1 MTTAATTATATVTMA
16 NGTMPD
22 GDAAMAANGAIS
34 KICSVCG
41 DKALGYNFNAVTCES
56 CKAFFRRNALSTK
69 GFTCPFNENCDI
81 TIVTRRFC
89 QKCRL
94 EKCFRIGMKKEYIM
108 SEEDKV
114 LKRKKIEQNRAKK
127 RQSNGSASEGSASVG
142 DRESTPARTSVPTK
156 IKREKSL
163 ETFDGG
169 DCWNNSCSSEYTPA
183 DGHQTNGP
191 GSSSTM
197 LTSSTILEAPS
208 NSSNQSMLSTG
219 TSNDYSRIASPSELS
234 STPSSSA
241 YNPHGSLSSEAELL
255 SSAVA
260 CLQSS
265 AGASKPN
272 EMQPSQ
278 SNSQTAGGEER
289 LPLVTINSSA
299 EDIVNRI
306 VNYPTR
312 ASQTIA
318 SLMKTPKDAVFI
330 MSKIINS
337 QCDALKL
344 ISHFITAPG
353 DALQIISKIM
363 NSPLDALTVFAQFM
377 SSPTDALQ
385 LIGKIVSSPADV
397 LQFMQQ
403 LMNQPEDALQVMNKF
418 MSSPAE
424 ALQMINKMMNHSD
437 IVKTIKEAAD
447 TSQKDDDD
455 QQHQQQ
461 HQQQQQQPSPTQQ
474 QQLQQQQL
482 SALQPHQAT
491 QPQTSQQFHQTTTPI
506 ESPQVDSPAT
516 DQHQMIRSLM
526 QESTIGPE
534 PMGTISA
541 AGSPSSTSNYEPPY
555 TSMLDPLLSST
566 TTSLVH
572 SHTYHHN
579 HQLHQMSTAIQPA
592 SPSCSSDIADVVFA
606 ASSTFDHDP
615 PIIVPPTDD
624 LGIFQDIEAK
634 PIMPHTLE
642 SVLMQA
648 IKLEYEGYNS
658 SPIGSSSSQQSTVHH
673 PPVGSNSIELNDAE
687 RAKLNELIVANKA
700 LYAPVDDDLASLI
713 SDDCR
718 IKSNQTQQDP
728 QLLKVIN
735 LTAIAI
741 RRLIKMSKK
750 ISAFKNM
757 CQEDQLALLKGGCT
771 EMMILR
777 SAMQYDCD
785 RATWKIPHSQEEMSN
800 IRADVLKLAKGNV
813 YQEHERFIRTF
824 DKKWRSDENIILIM
838 CAITL
843 FSPDRP
849 KTIHSDVIKLEQN
862 SYYYLLRRY
871 LESIYPGCEARSVFL
886 KLMQKISE
894 LHFLNDE
901 IISVYLNV
909 NPSEVEP
916 LLREIF
922 DLKVH

>member
-1 MTTAATTATATVTMA
+1 MSGSTTTMENTTPTVS
-16 NGTMPD
+16 D
-22 GDAAMAANGAIS
+22 GEAMGSNGASS

-41 DKALGYNFNAVTCES
+41 DKALGCNFNAITCES
-56 CKAFFRRNALSTK
+56 CKAFFRRNALSK
-69 GFTCPFNENCDI
+69 KRFTCPFNEKCEI

-94 EKCFRIGMKKEYIM
+94 EKCFQIGMKKEYIM

-114 LKRKKIEQNRAKK
+114 MKRKKIEQNRAKK
-127 RQSNGSASEGSASVG
+127 RLSNGQSEEAIDGGGGG
-142 DRESTPARTSVPTK
+142 DIAGGGGQRSMGNSSTRNGVPIK
-156 IKREKSL
+156 IKREKSI
-163 ETFDGG
+163 EIFDASES
-169 DCWNNSCSSEYTPA
+169 WNNSSSSEYC
-183 DGHQTNGP
+183 
-191 GSSSTM
+191 STDVGQAIG
-197 LTSSTILEAPS
+197 LDPS
-208 NSSNQSMLSTG
+208 NSSNHSHA
-219 TSNDYSRIASPSELS
+219 SNDTMAVGLNHVASPSTEF
-234 STPSSSA
+234 SSSNA
-241 YNPHGSLSSEAELL
+241 DPSATLYNQTNSLSSEAELL
-255 SSAVA
+255 SAAVASLQQSGSSAV
-260 CLQSS
+260 
-265 AGASKPN
+265 GR
-272 EMQPSQ
+272 MPSISLATERAAQ
-278 SNSQTAGGEER
+278 AGGSASR
-289 LPLVTINSSA
+289 GSTGDDSQLLPPLTIDSSA

-318 SLMKTPKDAVFI
+318 SLMKTPRDAVFI
-330 MSKIINS
+330 MSKIIQS

-344 ISHFITAPG
+344 ISHFISAPG

-385 LIGKIVSSPADV
+385 LIGKIVSSPSDV

-403 LMNQPEDALQVMNKF
+403 LMNQPEDALQIMNKF

-447 TSQKDDDD
+447 TSQKDDDE
-455 QQHQQQ
+455 QQHRPPQ
-461 HQQQQQQPSPTQQ
+461 TQQ
-474 QQLQQQQL
+474 RPPETVPC
-482 SALQPHQAT
+482 AA
-491 QPQTSQQFHQTTTPI
+491 
-506 ESPQVDSPAT
+506 DPADT
-516 DQHQMIRSLM
+516 VSSEQHQMIRSLM
-526 QESTIGPE
+526 QDSVTFE
-534 PMGTISA
+534 PVTTPLSA
-541 AGSPSSTSNYEPPY
+541 SASPSSTSNYEPPY
-555 TSMLDPLLSST
+555 SSMLDPLLSST
-566 TTSLVH
+566 TVH
-572 SHTYHHN
+572 SG
-579 HQLHQMSTAIQPA
+579 STAAAAAAGAGGVYHSDHGALGPSH
-592 SPSCSSDIADVVFA
+592 SPHCSTDMADVMF
-606 ASSTFDHDP
+606 ASSTFGQ
-615 PIIVPPTDD
+615 D
-624 LGIFQDIEAK
+624 LSNPAAAIPMPASEDLDIFQDIETK
-634 PIMPHTLE
+634 PITPNSLE

-658 SPIGSSSSQQSTVHH
+658 APIGGGGVSGGSGGGGVGSGIGQQTSS
-673 PPVGSNSIELNDAE
+673 VGSNSIELNDAE

-718 IKSNQTQQDP
+718 IKTNQPQQDP

-843 FSPDRP
+843 FSPARP

-894 LHFLNDE
+894 LHRLNDE

>member
-1 MTTAATTATATVTMA
+1 MTTASTTTITMA
-16 NGTMPD
+16 NGGTVPD
-22 GDAAMAANGAIS
+22 GESLGANSAIS

-81 TIVTRRFC
+81 TVVTRRFC

-127 RQSNGSASEGSASVG
+127 RLSNGSGSEAGAATS
-142 DRESTPARTSVPTK
+142 DREATPGRTNVPTK

-169 DCWNNSCSSEYTPA
+169 DCWNNSSSSEYGTGEVLIQA
-183 DGHQTNGP
+183 NGT
-191 GSSSTM
+191 GSSTTT
-197 LTSSTILEAPS
+197 LTTAGTILEVPS
-208 NSSNQSMLSTG
+208 NSSNQSMLSNG
-219 TSNDYSRIASPSELS
+219 TSNDYSRITSPSELS

-241 YNPHGSLSSEAELL
+241 YNNPHSSLSSDAELL

-260 CLQSS
+260 SLQSS
-265 AGASKPN
+265 SNGTKPQD
-272 EMQPSQ
+272 M
-278 SNSQTAGGEER
+278 SQTQTNGRTGVGDDR
-289 LPLVTINSSA
+289 LPPVTIDSSA

-318 SLMKTPKDAVFI
+318 SLMKSPKDAVFI

-447 TSQKDDDD
+447 TSQKDEDE
-455 QQHQQQ
+455 
-461 HQQQQQQPSPTQQ
+461 QQQQQQHHHQQEQQPS
-474 QQLQQQQL
+474 LL
-482 SALQPHQAT
+482 SAMQQPIAEHQI
-491 QPQTSQQFHQTTTPI
+491 HQTDLPLASSCI
-506 ESPQVDSPAT
+506 DSVAS
-516 DQHQMIRSLM
+516 DQHQMIRSIM
-526 QESTIGPE
+526 QEATIVTDPV
-534 PMGTISA
+534 GTISA
-541 AGSPSSTSNYEPPY
+541 AASPSSTSNYETPY

-572 SHTYHHN
+572 SHNYSHSH
-579 HQLHQMSTAIQPA
+579 HQLQMSTGIQPA

-606 ASSTFDHDP
+606 ASSTFGHDP
-615 PIIVPPTDD
+615 PIIVPPSDD

-634 PIMPHTLE
+634 PVMPHTLE

-658 SPIGSSSSQQSTVHH
+658 SPIGTSSSQQSTTHH
-673 PPVGSNSIELNDAE
+673 STVGSNSIELNDAE

-824 DKKWRSDENIILIM
+824 EKKWRSDENIILIM

>member
-1 MTTAATTATATVTMA
+1 MTTTATITMA
-16 NGTMPD
+16 NGSVPD
-22 GDAAMAANGAIS
+22 GDAMAANGSIS

-81 TIVTRRFC
+81 TVVTRRFC

-127 RQSNGSASEGSASVG
+127 RLSNGSASETSNGTSE
-142 DRESTPARTSVPTK
+142 RETTPGRNSVPTK

-163 ETFDGG
+163 ESFDGG
-169 DCWNNSCSSEYTPA
+169 DCWNNSSSSEYGPSEVL
-183 DGHQTNGP
+183 QTSGP
-191 GSSSTM
+191 GSSTTM
-197 LTSSTILEAPS
+197 FPISTIHDVPS
-208 NSSNQSMLSTG
+208 NSSNQSILSNG

-234 STPSSSA
+234 NTPSSSA
-241 YNPHGSLSSEAELL
+241 YNPHSSLSSDAELL

-260 CLQSS
+260 SLQSS
-265 AGASKPN
+265 ASGGSK
-272 EMQPSQ
+272 QSDTAQLQ
-278 SNSQTAGGEER
+278 SNGRTGYNDEK
-289 LPLVTINSSA
+289 LPAVTIDSSA

-318 SLMKTPKDAVFI
+318 SLMKSPKDAVFI

-447 TSQKDDDD
+447 TSQKDEDE
-455 QQHQQQ
+455 QQHQRQEQQ
-461 HQQQQQQPSPTQQ
+461 ETLQTTQQPTQQ
-474 QQLQQQQL
+474 QM
-482 SALQPHQAT
+482 
-491 QPQTSQQFHQTTTPI
+491 HQTNVSLG
-506 ESPQVDSPAT
+506 SPHIDSAAN

-526 QESTIGPE
+526 QEPTIVTE
-534 PMGTISA
+534 PVGAISA
-541 AGSPSSTSNYEPPY
+541 AASPSSTSNYEPPY

-572 SHTYHHN
+572 SHNYHHN
-579 HQLHQMSTAIQPA
+579 HPLQMSAAIQPA
-592 SPSCSSDIADVVFA
+592 SPSCSSDIADVFA
-606 ASSTFDHDP
+606 ASSTFGHDP
-615 PIIVPPTDD
+615 PIIVPSTDD

-634 PIMPHTLE
+634 PVIPHTLE

-658 SPIGSSSSQQSTVHH
+658 SPIGTSTSQQSTVHH
-673 PPVGSNSIELNDAE
+673 TTVGSNSIELNDAE

-718 IKSNQTQQDP
+718 IKSNQTKQDP

>member
-1 MTTAATTATATVTMA
+1 MIPGGGPGAGTAA
-16 NGTMPD
+16 GS
-22 GDAAMAANGAIS
+22 AAV

-41 DKALGYNFNAVTCES
+41 DKALGYNFNAMTCES

-69 GFTCPFNENCDI
+69 GFTCPFSESCEI
-81 TIVTRRFC
+81 TVVTRRFC

-94 EKCFRIGMKKEYIM
+94 DKCFQIGMKKEYIM
-108 SEEDKV
+108 SEEDKA

-127 RQSNGSASEGSASVG
+127 QKFNGNVSGDGVNFAGSEMAGGMMDNDLSI
-142 DRESTPARTSVPTK
+142 K
-156 IKREKSL
+156 IKREGTES
-163 ETFDGG
+163 
-169 DCWNNSCSSEYTPA
+169 DCWSNSSDYIMSPEMMHQQNGSSMQSLPMSISNAFNRGVPSPNEVSNSSCSSHNNLTHPNSMAGEGGDLLSAAMSVLPPQSQL
-183 DGHQTNGP
+183 D
-191 GSSSTM
+191 SSVHST
-197 LTSSTILEAPS
+197 
-208 NSSNQSMLSTG
+208 
-219 TSNDYSRIASPSELS
+219 R
-234 STPSSSA
+234 
-241 YNPHGSLSSEAELL
+241 SSEPLL
-255 SSAVA
+255 PA
-260 CLQSS
+260 LTLD
-265 AGASKPN
+265 
-272 EMQPSQ
+272 
-278 SNSQTAGGEER
+278 SN
-289 LPLVTINSSA
+289 A

-306 VNYPTR
+306 VQYPTQ

-385 LIGKIVSSPADV
+385 IIGKIMSSPADV

-403 LMNQPEDALQVMNKF
+403 LMNQPEDAVQIMNKF
-418 MSSPAE
+418 MNAPAE

-437 IVKTIKEAAD
+437 VIETIKEAAD
-447 TSQKDDDD
+447 TSQQDDEDP
-455 QQHQQQ
+455 QPEPILPHTI
-461 HQQQQQQPSPTQQ
+461 QPSIP
-474 QQLQQQQL
+474 
-482 SALQPHQAT
+482 QA
-491 QPQTSQQFHQTTTPI
+491 SN
-506 ESPQVDSPAT
+506 
-516 DQHQMIRSLM
+516 
-526 QESTIGPE
+526 
-534 PMGTISA
+534 SA
-541 AGSPSSTSNYEPPY
+541 AASPSSTSHCEITSPPFD
-555 TSMLDPLLSST
+555 TFLFNSLSDPPSDPPPTQSAPPDTEYNMFPDPATKSTFFSST
-566 TTSLVH
+566 L
-572 SHTYHHN
+572 
-579 HQLHQMSTAIQPA
+579 
-592 SPSCSSDIADVVFA
+592 
-606 ASSTFDHDP
+606 
-615 PIIVPPTDD
+615 
-624 LGIFQDIEAK
+624 EAV
-634 PIMPHTLE
+634 LE
-642 SVLMQA
+642 QA
-648 IKLEYEGYNS
+648 IRLEYEGYNGS
-658 SPIGSSSSQQSTVHH
+658 SLGASSSSSSGSGGSSSTSSGQQ
-673 PPVGSNSIELNDAE
+673 PQLGGNSIELNDAE

-713 SDDCR
+713 SEDCR
-718 IKSNQTQQDP
+718 IKSNQNQQDP
-728 QLLKVIN
+728 MLLKVIN

-757 CQEDQLALLKGGCT
+757 CQEDQLALLKAGST

-785 RATWKIPHSQEEMSN
+785 RASWKIPHSQEEMSN

-813 YQEHERFIRTF
+813 YQEHEQFIRTF

-849 KTIHSDVIKLEQN
+849 KTVHSDVIKLEQN

-871 LESIYPGCEARSVFL
+871 LESIYPGCEARSIFL
-886 KLMQKISE
+886 KLIQKISE
-894 LHFLNDE
+894 LHRLNDE
-901 IISVYLNV
+901 IISVYLDV
-909 NPSEVEP
+909 NPAQVEP

>member
-1 MTTAATTATATVTMA
+1 MTTASTTITMA
-16 NGTMPD
+16 NGGTVPD
-22 GDAAMAANGAIS
+22 GEAMGANSASAIS

-69 GFTCPFNENCDI
+69 GFTCPFNENCEI
-81 TIVTRRFC
+81 TVVTRRFC

-127 RQSNGSASEGSASVG
+127 RLSNGSASEAGTATS
-142 DRESTPARTSVPTK
+142 DRETTPGRTSVPTK

-169 DCWNNSCSSEYTPA
+169 DCWNNSSSSEYGPSEVLQA
-183 DGHQTNGP
+183 NGT

-197 LTSSTILEAPS
+197 LTTTTILEVPS
-208 NSSNQSMLSTG
+208 NCSNQSMLSTG

-241 YNPHGSLSSEAELL
+241 YNNPHSSLSSDAELL

-260 CLQSS
+260 SLQSS
-265 AGASKPN
+265 TSGSKPP
-272 EMQPSQ
+272 EASQLQ
-278 SNSQTAGGEER
+278 SNGRTGGSDDR
-289 LPLVTINSSA
+289 LPPVTIDSSA

-318 SLMKTPKDAVFI
+318 SLMKSPKDAVFI

-447 TSQKDDDD
+447 TSQKDEDDL
-455 QQHQQQ
+455 QQQQ
-461 HQQQQQQPSPTQQ
+461 HQQQQQQ
-474 QQLQQQQL
+474 QLQQQEQ
-482 SALQPHQAT
+482 
-491 QPQTSQQFHQTTTPI
+491 QPQLLAAPQHPAEHQMHQPDLPLPSSCI
-506 ESPQVDSPAT
+506 DSVAS
-516 DQHQMIRSLM
+516 DQHQMIRSIM
-526 QESTIGPE
+526 QESTIVSDPV
-534 PMGTISA
+534 GTISA
-541 AGSPSSTSNYEPPY
+541 AASPSSTSNYEPPY

-572 SHTYHHN
+572 SHTNYNHS
-579 HQLHQMSTAIQPA
+579 HQLQMTTAIQPA

-606 ASSTFDHDP
+606 ASSTFGHDP

-634 PIMPHTLE
+634 PVMPHTLE

-658 SPIGSSSSQQSTVHH
+658 SPIGSSSSQQSTTHH

-800 IRADVLKLAKGNV
+800 IRADVLKLAKG
-813 YQEHERFIRTF
+813 
-824 DKKWRSDENIILIM
+824 
-838 CAITL
+838 
-843 FSPDRP
+843 
-849 KTIHSDVIKLEQN
+849 
-862 SYYYLLRRY
+862 
-871 LESIYPGCEARSVFL
+871 
-886 KLMQKISE
+886 
-894 LHFLNDE
+894 
-901 IISVYLNV
+901 
-909 NPSEVEP
+909 
-916 LLREIF
+916 
-922 DLKVH
+922 

>member
-1 MTTAATTATATVTMA
+1 MTTVENEAAV
-16 NGTMPD
+16 PD
-22 GDAAMAANGAIS
+22 GEPSMASSSGGGS

-69 GFTCPFNENCDI
+69 GFTCPFNEKCEI
-81 TIVTRRFC
+81 TVVTRRFC

-94 EKCFRIGMKKEYIM
+94 EKCFQIGMKKEYIM

-127 RQSNGSASEGSASVG
+127 RLSNGTLSEGAEVG
-142 DRESTPARTSVPTK
+142 PGEHETYGNNARPAAGVPTK

-163 ETFDGG
+163 EMFDSG
-169 DCWNNSCSSEYTPA
+169 DCWNNSSSSEYGVSNELLA
-183 DGHQTNGP
+183 GNGTTSN
-191 GSSSTM
+191 SSST
-197 LTSSTILEAPS
+197 TILGPPS
-208 NSSNQSMLSTG
+208 NCSSQSIVSNG
-219 TSNDYSRIASPSELS
+219 TMGGYSQLASPSEVNAI
-234 STPSSSA
+234 PSSSLTA
-241 YNPHGSLSSEAELL
+241 EGELL

-260 CLQSS
+260 SLRSCASATSS
-265 AGASKPN
+265 SKVGETHTRPK
-272 EMQPSQ
+272 P
-278 SNSQTAGGEER
+278 GGSAEES
-289 LPLVTINSSA
+289 LPPVTIESSA
-299 EDIVNRI
+299 EDIVERI
-306 VNYPTR
+306 VKHPN
-312 ASQTIA
+312 QTIT
-318 SLMKTPKDAVFI
+318 SLMKTPKEAVFI

-344 ISHFITAPG
+344 ISHFITAPS
-353 DALQIISKIM
+353 DALQILSKIM
-363 NSPLDALTVFAQFM
+363 NSPLDALTVFTQFM

-385 LIGKIVSSPADV
+385 LIGKVISSPGEV

-403 LMNQPEDALQVMNKF
+403 LMNQPEDAVQIMKKF
-418 MSSPAE
+418 MDSPAE
-424 ALQMINKMMNHSD
+424 ALQMINRMMNHSD

-447 TSQKDDDD
+447 TSQIDDDD
-455 QQHQQQ
+455 QQRGDIV
-461 HQQQQQQPSPTQQ
+461 SIPT
-474 QQLQQQQL
+474 
-482 SALQPHQAT
+482 
-491 QPQTSQQFHQTTTPI
+491 
-506 ESPQVDSPAT
+506 ESHPPEESGPN
-516 DQHQMIRSLM
+516 QHQMIRSLI
-526 QESTIGPE
+526 QESNPMPE
-534 PMGTISA
+534 QAVGKSSISA
-541 AGSPSSTSNYEPPY
+541 AASPSSTSNYEPSY
-555 TSMLDPLLSST
+555 GSLLDPLLSST
-566 TTSLVH
+566 TTSYTH
-572 SHTYHHN
+572 SHH
-579 HQLHQMSTAIQPA
+579 LAGGIQPA
-592 SPSCSSDIADVVFA
+592 SPPSCSTDMLAEVFSTST
-606 ASSTFDHDP
+606 SSTFVGHDSP
-615 PIIVPPTDD
+615 SPIVPAADE

-634 PIMPHTLE
+634 PVLPNTLE

-658 SPIGSSSSQQSTVHH
+658 SPIGSSTGPQAQSHH
-673 PPVGSNSIELNDAE
+673 HLQAPGNNSIELNDAE

-785 RATWKIPHSQEEMSN
+785 RATWRIPHSQEEMSN

-843 FSPDRP
+843 FTPDRP

-894 LHFLNDE
+894 LHRLNDE

-909 NPSEVEP
+909 NPAEVEP

-922 DLKVH
+922 DLKVR

>member
-1 MTTAATTATATVTMA
+1 METATPTVS
-16 NGTMPD
+16 D
-22 GDAAMAANGAIS
+22 GEAMGSNGASS

-41 DKALGYNFNAVTCES
+41 DKALGCNFNAITCES
-56 CKAFFRRNALSTK
+56 CKAFFRRNALSK
-69 GFTCPFNENCDI
+69 KRFTCPFNEQCEI

-114 LKRKKIEQNRAKK
+114 IKRKKIEQNRAKK
-127 RQSNGSASEGSASVG
+127 RLSNGQPEEAIGGDGGDVG
-142 DRESTPARTSVPTK
+142 VTGGGQRSTGNTRNGVPIK
-156 IKREKSL
+156 IKREKSI
-163 ETFDGG
+163 EIFDAGES
-169 DCWNNSCSSEYTPA
+169 WNNSSSSEYCST
-183 DGHQTNGP
+183 DVGHGV
-191 GSSSTM
+191 G
-197 LTSSTILEAPS
+197 LDPS
-208 NSSNQSMLSTG
+208 NSSNHSH
-219 TSNDYSRIASPSELS
+219 TSNDTASAGLNHVASPSSVFS
-234 STPSSSA
+234 SCTDPSA
-241 YNPHGSLSSEAELL
+241 TIYNQNNSLSSEAELL
-255 SSAVA
+255 SVAVA
-260 CLQSS
+260 SLQQSGSSAMVKGPSVSSAIGQSS
-265 AGASKPN
+265 GSRASN
-272 EMQPSQ
+272 GDDSQ
-278 SNSQTAGGEER
+278 SA
-289 LPLVTINSSA
+289 LPPLTIDSSA

-318 SLMKTPKDAVFI
+318 SLMKTPRDAVFI
-330 MSKIINS
+330 MSKIIHS

-344 ISHFITAPG
+344 ISHFISAPG

-385 LIGKIVSSPADV
+385 LIGKIVSSPSDV

-403 LMNQPEDALQVMNKF
+403 LMNQPEDALQIMNKF

-455 QQHQQQ
+455 QQHR
-461 HQQQQQQPSPTQQ
+461 
-474 QQLQQQQL
+474 
-482 SALQPHQAT
+482 
-491 QPQTSQQFHQTTTPI
+491 QPQPEQRPPPPPPETVPSAA
-506 ESPQVDSPAT
+506 DPADT
-516 DQHQMIRSLM
+516 VSEQQHQMIRSLM
-526 QESTIGPE
+526 QDSVTLE
-534 PMGTISA
+534 PVTATPISA
-541 AGSPSSTSNYEPPY
+541 SASPSSTSNYEPPFS
-555 TSMLDPLLSST
+555 SMLDPLLSST
-566 TTSLVH
+566 TLH
-572 SHTYHHN
+572 SG
-579 HQLHQMSTAIQPA
+579 STAAAAAAAAAAGGVYHSDHRAIGPSH
-592 SPSCSSDIADVVFA
+592 SPHCSTDMADVMF
-606 ASSTFDHDP
+606 ASSTFGQ
-615 PIIVPPTDD
+615 D
-624 LGIFQDIEAK
+624 LSNPAAAITEPAPEDLDIFQDIETKAIA
-634 PIMPHTLE
+634 PNSLE

-658 SPIGSSSSQQSTVHH
+658 APIGGGGGVSGSSSGSASGASGISLGQQISS
-673 PPVGSNSIELNDAE
+673 VGSNSIELNDAE

-718 IKSNQTQQDP
+718 IKTNQPQQDP

-843 FSPDRP
+843 FSPARP

-894 LHFLNDE
+894 LHRLNDE

>member
-1 MTTAATTATATVTMA
+1 MSAESSDTTNSVDTMA
-16 NGTMPD
+16 QG
-22 GDAAMAANGAIS
+22 GANN

-41 DKALGYNFNAVTCES
+41 DKALGYNFNAMTCES

-69 GFTCPFNENCDI
+69 GFTCPFNEVCEI
-81 TIVTRRFC
+81 TVVTRRFC

-94 EKCFRIGMKKEYIM
+94 DKCFQVGMKKEYIM
-108 SEEDKV
+108 SEEDKA

-127 RQSNGSASEGSASVG
+127 RKANDTGAGGNSVQH
-142 DRESTPARTSVPTK
+142 ESGEIVEFELPTK
-156 IKREKSL
+156 IKREGNDSDSWSNSPSDYASV
-163 ETFDGG
+163 ETM
-169 DCWNNSCSSEYTPA
+169 
-183 DGHQTNGP
+183 HQTASSMQNLTVSNMNGYNSVP
-191 GSSSTM
+191 LSNEMCSPSPAMYDAIQTHSHGGESSS
-197 LTSSTILEAPS
+197 PS
-208 NSSNQSMLSTG
+208 QPGESIFTTNNF
-219 TSNDYSRIASPSELS
+219 SELPQSVRLTVDS
-234 STPSSSA
+234 SP
-241 YNPHGSLSSEAELL
+241 
-255 SSAVA
+255 
-260 CLQSS
+260 
-265 AGASKPN
+265 
-272 EMQPSQ
+272 
-278 SNSQTAGGEER
+278 
-289 LPLVTINSSA
+289 

-306 VNYPTR
+306 VNYPTQ

-318 SLMKTPKDAVFI
+318 TLMKTPKDAVFI

-385 LIGKIVSSPADV
+385 IIGKIMSSPADV
-397 LQFMQQ
+397 LLFMQQ
-403 LMNQPEDALQVMNKF
+403 LMNQPEDAVQIMNKF

-424 ALQMINKMMNHSD
+424 ALHMINKMMNHSEV
-437 IVKTIKEAAD
+437 IETIKEAAD
-447 TSQKDDDD
+447 TSHFDEED
-455 QQHQQQ
+455 QLDVVPPKVPSSEVPHPNPASGASPSSTSFCEPTFSTLDPFFTGVSPEFHTECAPQNSDLSFFEDIERGPILPNTLQSILVQAIRLEYEGFNVGSVAASSAPTVSSVPKHQPASP
-461 HQQQQQQPSPTQQ
+461 HQQQQQQK
-474 QQLQQQQL
+474 
-482 SALQPHQAT
+482 
-491 QPQTSQQFHQTTTPI
+491 
-506 ESPQVDSPAT
+506 
-516 DQHQMIRSLM
+516 
-526 QESTIGPE
+526 
-534 PMGTISA
+534 MG
-541 AGSPSSTSNYEPPY
+541 
-555 TSMLDPLLSST
+555 
-566 TTSLVH
+566 
-572 SHTYHHN
+572 
-579 HQLHQMSTAIQPA
+579 
-592 SPSCSSDIADVVFA
+592 
-606 ASSTFDHDP
+606 
-615 PIIVPPTDD
+615 
-624 LGIFQDIEAK
+624 LG
-634 PIMPHTLE
+634 
-642 SVLMQA
+642 
-648 IKLEYEGYNS
+648 
-658 SPIGSSSSQQSTVHH
+658 
-673 PPVGSNSIELNDAE
+673 NSIELNDAE

-700 LYAPVDDDLASLI
+700 LYAPVDEDLATLI
-713 SDDCR
+713 SEDCR
-718 IKSNQTQQDP
+718 IKSNQNQHDP
-728 QLLKVIN
+728 LLLKVIN

-757 CQEDQLALLKGGCT
+757 CQEDQLALLKAGCT

-785 RATWKIPHSQEEMSN
+785 RASWKIPHSQEEMSN

-824 DKKWRSDENIILIM
+824 DKRWRSDENIILIM

-871 LESIYPGCEARSVFL
+871 LESIYSGCEARSVFL

-894 LHFLNDE
+894 LHRLNDE

-909 NPSEVEP
+909 NPAQVEP

>member
-1 MTTAATTATATVTMA
+1 MATVENEAIPGGEPTATSC
-16 NGTMPD
+16 
-22 GDAAMAANGAIS
+22 GAGGGGGGVACS

-69 GFTCPFNENCDI
+69 GFTCPFNEKCEI
-81 TIVTRRFC
+81 TVVTRRFC

-94 EKCFRIGMKKEYIM
+94 EKCFQIGMKKEYIM

-127 RQSNGSASEGSASVG
+127 RLNNGPSAGESETHRSAKDG
-142 DRESTPARTSVPTK
+142 VPTK

-163 ETFDGG
+163 EMFDPG
-169 DCWNNSCSSEYTPA
+169 DCWNNSSSSECVANEIPQGSATTSNSPSTSIPGPPSNCSSHSMASNVTI
-183 DGHQTNGP
+183 
-191 GSSSTM
+191 GS
-197 LTSSTILEAPS
+197 
-208 NSSNQSMLSTG
+208 
-219 TSNDYSRIASPSELS
+219 YSRLASPSELNG
-234 STPSSSA
+234 TPSSST
-241 YNPHGSLSSEAELL
+241 GFTSTSTLTSEGELL

-260 CLQSS
+260 SLRSGSS
-265 AGASKPN
+265 NGWKV
-272 EMQPSQ
+272 
-278 SNSQTAGGEER
+278 GGGNIHTRVGTGDES
-289 LPLVTINSSA
+289 LPPVTIESSA
-299 EDIVNRI
+299 EDIVERI
-306 VNYPTR
+306 VKHPN
-312 ASQTIA
+312 QTIT

-344 ISHFITAPG
+344 ISHFITAPS
-353 DALQIISKIM
+353 DALQILSKIM
-363 NSPLDALTVFAQFM
+363 NSPLDALTVFTQFM

-385 LIGKIVSSPADV
+385 LIGKVISSPGEV

-403 LMNQPEDALQVMNKF
+403 LMNQPEDAVQIMKKF
-418 MSSPAE
+418 MDSPAE
-424 ALQMINKMMNHSD
+424 ALQMINRMMNHSD

-455 QQHQQQ
+455 QQHQRIHPSGPGSSGSQRTKVPGSEQ
-461 HQQQQQQPSPTQQ
+461 HQ
-474 QQLQQQQL
+474 
-482 SALQPHQAT
+482 
-491 QPQTSQQFHQTTTPI
+491 
-506 ESPQVDSPAT
+506 V
-516 DQHQMIRSLM
+516 IRSLM
-526 QESTIGPE
+526 QESTAMAE
-534 PMGTISA
+534 PVAGTSVSA
-541 AGSPSSTSNYEPPY
+541 AASPSSTSNYEPQY
-555 TSMLDPLLSST
+555 SSMLDPLLSST
-566 TTSLVH
+566 TTSFTH
-572 SHTYHHN
+572 SHH
-579 HQLHQMSTAIQPA
+579 LPGGIQPA
-592 SPSCSSDIADVVFA
+592 SPPSCSTDMLTDVFSTS
-606 ASSTFDHDP
+606 SSTFVGHDS
-615 PIIVPPTDD
+615 PTIGPAGDE
-624 LGIFQDIEAK
+624 LGIFQDIERK
-634 PIMPHTLE
+634 PVMPHTLE

-658 SPIGSSSSQQSTVHH
+658 SPIGSSSGQQTQSHHHH
-673 PPVGSNSIELNDAE
+673 PPVGNNSIELNDSE

-700 LYAPVDDDLASLI
+700 LYAPVDDDLATLI

-718 IKSNQTQQDP
+718 IKTTQTQQDP

-777 SAMQYDCD
+777 SALQYDCA

-824 DKKWRSDENIILIM
+824 DKRWRSDENIILIM

-843 FSPDRP
+843 FSPDRS

-894 LHFLNDE
+894 LHRLNDE

-922 DLKVH
+922 DLKVR

>member
-1 MTTAATTATATVTMA
+1 MTTAVTMESDA
-16 NGTMPD
+16 IPD
-22 GDAAMAANGAIS
+22 GEAMAANGGTSS

-69 GFTCPFNENCDI
+69 SFTCPFNENCDV

-127 RQSNGSASEGSASVG
+127 RLSNGSTMEDGVVSGERVSHTVRNG
-142 DRESTPARTSVPTK
+142 VPSK
-156 IKREKSL
+156 VKREKSL
-163 ETFDGG
+163 ESFDDG
-169 DCWNNSCSSEYTPA
+169 DCWNNSSSSEYTSQELL
-183 DGHQTNGP
+183 QTHGA
-191 GSSSTM
+191 GSLSSATT
-197 LTSSTILEAPS
+197 LTILEPPS
-208 NSSNQSMLSTG
+208 NSSNQSIISNG
-219 TSNDYSRIASPSELS
+219 TSNGYSRLSSPSDLS
-234 STPSSSA
+234 NTPSSSA
-241 YNPHGSLSSEAELL
+241 YIPHSSLSSEAELL

-260 CLQSS
+260 SLQSS
-265 AGASKPN
+265 ANAAKPP
-272 EMQPSQ
+272 EESPS
-278 SNSQTAGGEER
+278 SQTNAPNGTRVGGSDDR
-289 LPLVTINSSA
+289 LAPVTIDSSA
-299 EDIVNRI
+299 EDIVNHI

-403 LMNQPEDALQVMNKF
+403 LMNQPEDALQIMNKF

-447 TSQKDDDD
+447 TSQKDEED
-455 QQHQQQ
+455 
-461 HQQQQQQPSPTQQ
+461 QQQPPMSRPQPSPVV
-474 QQLQQQQL
+474 
-482 SALQPHQAT
+482 S
-491 QPQTSQQFHQTTTPI
+491 
-506 ESPQVDSPAT
+506 ESENVDSLASEQ
-516 DQHQMIRSLM
+516 QHQMIRSLM
-526 QESTIGPE
+526 QESANAPE
-534 PMGTISA
+534 PAGAISA
-541 AGSPSSTSNYEPPY
+541 AASPSSTSNYEPPY

-566 TTSLVH
+566 TISLAH
-572 SHTYHHN
+572 SNHYHAG
-579 HQLHQMSTAIQPA
+579 QLQMATTIQPAA
-592 SPSCSSDIADVVFA
+592 SPSCSSEMVDVAFS
-606 ASSTFDHDP
+606 ASSTLGNEP
-615 PIIVPPTDD
+615 PMMEAPAAND

-634 PIMPHTLE
+634 PVMPNTLE
-642 SVLMQA
+642 SILMQA

-658 SPIGSSSSQQSTVHH
+658 SPIGSSTGQQSTSHH
-673 PPVGSNSIELNDAE
+673 PPVGNNSIELNDAE

-700 LYAPVDDDLASLI
+700 LYAPVDEDLASLI

-718 IKSNQTQQDP
+718 MKTNQTQQDP

-843 FSPDRP
+843 FSPYRP

-894 LHFLNDE
+894 LHCLNDE

>member
-1 MTTAATTATATVTMA
+1 MTTTATITMA
-16 NGTMPD
+16 NGTVPD
-22 GDAAMAANGAIS
+22 GEAMGANGAIS

-81 TIVTRRFC
+81 TVVTRRFC

-127 RQSNGSASEGSASVG
+127 RLSNGSTPDSGNGSS
-142 DRESTPARTSVPTK
+142 DRETAPGRNSVPAK

-169 DCWNNSCSSEYTPA
+169 ECWNNSSSSEYAPNEVP
-183 DGHQTNGP
+183 QTNGS

-197 LTSSTILEAPS
+197 LTTTTIFDAPS
-208 NSSNQSMLSTG
+208 NSSNQSMLSNG

-234 STPSSSA
+234 STPSSSV
-241 YNPHGSLSSEAELL
+241 YHPHSSLSSDAELL

-260 CLQSS
+260 SLQSS
-265 AGASKPN
+265 NAGSKPA
-272 EMQPSQ
+272 ETAHH
-278 SNSQTAGGEER
+278 QTNGRTGGNEER
-289 LPLVTINSSA
+289 LPPVTIDSSA

-318 SLMKTPKDAVFI
+318 SLMKSPKDAVFI

-447 TSQKDDDD
+447 TSQKDEDD
-455 QQHQQQ
+455 
-461 HQQQQQQPSPTQQ
+461 QQQQQQRQQHQPLPQQ
-474 QQLQQQQL
+474 QQVLPAASQPTHHQL
-482 SALQPHQAT
+482 HKSDVSLGSPH
-491 QPQTSQQFHQTTTPI
+491 I
-506 ESPQVDSPAT
+506 DSPAN
-516 DQHQMIRSLM
+516 DQHQMIRSIM
-526 QESTIGPE
+526 QEPSIVTDPI
-534 PMGTISA
+534 GTISA
-541 AGSPSSTSNYEPPY
+541 AASPSSTSNYEPPY
-555 TSMLDPLLSST
+555 ASMLDPLLSST

-572 SHTYHHN
+572 SHNYHHN
-579 HQLHQMSTAIQPA
+579 HQLQMGTAIQPA

-606 ASSTFDHDP
+606 ASSTFGHDP
-615 PIIVPPTDD
+615 PIIVPPADD

-634 PIMPHTLE
+634 PVMPHTLE

-658 SPIGSSSSQQSTVHH
+658 SPIGSSSSQQSTAHH
-673 PPVGSNSIELNDAE
+673 PTVGSNSIELNDAE

-871 LESIYPGCEARSVFL
+871 LESIYAGCEARSVFL

>member
-1 MTTAATTATATVTMA
+1 MTTSTVMMENDITTTPDGEAATAT
-16 NGTMPD
+16 NS
-22 GDAAMAANGAIS
+22 IS

-69 GFTCPFNENCDI
+69 SFTCPFSENCDI
-81 TIVTRRFC
+81 TVVTRRFC
-89 QKCRL
+89 QRCRL

-127 RQSNGSASEGSASVG
+127 RFSNGNGSETSVC
-142 DRESTPARTSVPTK
+142 DHEKTHQNRNSVPTK

-169 DCWNNSCSSEYTPA
+169 DCWNNSSSSEYVPNEIL
-183 DGHQTNGP
+183 QTNGP
-191 GSSSTM
+191 ASLSSM
-197 LTSSTILEAPS
+197 LTTTSTTILETPPS
-208 NSSNQSMLSTG
+208 NSSNQSIISNG
-219 TSNDYSRIASPSELS
+219 TSSSYSSQLPSPSELS
-234 STPSSSA
+234 NTPSSSV
-241 YNPHGSLSSEAELL
+241 YNPANSSFSSEAELL
-255 SSAVA
+255 TSAVA
-260 CLQSS
+260 SLQSS
-265 AGASKPN
+265 SGGS
-272 EMQPSQ
+272 QP
-278 SNSQTAGGEER
+278 QTNGSRSGAGGEE
-289 LPLVTINSSA
+289 LLTPVTINSSA

-385 LIGKIVSSPADV
+385 LIGKIVSSPGDV

-403 LMNQPEDALQVMNKF
+403 LMNQPEDALQIMNKF

-447 TSQKDDDD
+447 TSQKDEDDHH
-455 QQHQQQ
+455 QQHELQEQQKQ
-461 HQQQQQQPSPTQQ
+461 QNQQQQQQQHQNHPSSLPSETQ
-474 QQLQQQQL
+474 
-482 SALQPHQAT
+482 
-491 QPQTSQQFHQTTTPI
+491 
-506 ESPQVDSPAT
+506 EVDSLAS
-516 DQHQMIRSLM
+516 DQHQMIRSLI
-526 QESTIGPE
+526 QDASIAPE
-534 PMGTISA
+534 PVGSISA
-541 AGSPSSTSNYEPPY
+541 AASPSSTSTYEPPY

-572 SHTYHHN
+572 SHNYHH
-579 HQLHQMSTAIQPA
+579 HHSQHQMQMNTAIQPA
-592 SPSCSSDIADVVFA
+592 SPSCSSDIGDVVFSA
-606 ASSTFDHDP
+606 TSTFGSEP
-615 PIIVPPTDD
+615 PITVPTTDD

-634 PIMPHTLE
+634 PVMPHTLE

-648 IKLEYEGYNS
+648 IKLEYEGYSSS
-658 SPIGSSSSQQSTVHH
+658 SPIGSSSSQQTVGSHH
-673 PPVGSNSIELNDAE
+673 TPVGSNSIELNDAE

-700 LYAPVDDDLASLI
+700 LYAPVDDDVASLI
-713 SDDCR
+713 SEDCR
-718 IKSNQTQQDP
+718 IKTNQTQQDP

-871 LESIYPGCEARSVFL
+871 LESIYHGCEARSVFL

>member
-1 MTTAATTATATVTMA
+1 MTTSTVTMEHDPA
-16 NGTMPD
+16 TTPD
-22 GDAAMAANGAIS
+22 GEAAMAANGIS

-69 GFTCPFNENCDI
+69 GFTCPFSENCDI
-81 TIVTRRFC
+81 TVVTRRFC
-89 QKCRL
+89 QRCRL

-127 RQSNGSASEGSASVG
+127 RQSNGSASETSVS
-142 DRESTPARTSVPTK
+142 DRETQHQSRNSVPTK

-169 DCWNNSCSSEYTPA
+169 DCWNNSSSSEYVPS
-183 DGHQTNGP
+183 DILQPNGP
-191 GSSSTM
+191 AS
-197 LTSSTILEAPS
+197 SSTILTTTTTTTILEPPLS
-208 NSSNQSMLSTG
+208 NSSNQSMISIG
-219 TSNDYSRIASPSELS
+219 TSGSYSQLPSPSELS

-241 YNPHGSLSSEAELL
+241 YNPAHSSLSSEAELL

-260 CLQSS
+260 SLQSS
-265 AGASKPN
+265 AGGSQPQASA
-272 EMQPSQ
+272 SR
-278 SNSQTAGGEER
+278 TGGGGEDR
-289 LPLVTINSSA
+289 LTPVTINSSA

-318 SLMKTPKDAVFI
+318 SIMKTPKDAVFI

-344 ISHFITAPG
+344 ISHFIAAPG

-403 LMNQPEDALQVMNKF
+403 LMNQPEDALQIMNKF

-447 TSQKDDDD
+447 TSQKDEDD
-455 QQHQQQ
+455 QQEHHQQQ
-461 HQQQQQQPSPTQQ
+461 EHQVNQQQQHNLPSLTSETQ
-474 QQLQQQQL
+474 
-482 SALQPHQAT
+482 H
-491 QPQTSQQFHQTTTPI
+491 
-506 ESPQVDSPAT
+506 VDSPVT
-516 DQHQMIRSLM
+516 DQHQMIRSLI
-526 QESTIGPE
+526 QESSIAPE
-534 PMGTISA
+534 PVGSISA
-541 AGSPSSTSNYEPPY
+541 AASPSSTSTYEPPY

-572 SHTYHHN
+572 SNNYHHHHHGH
-579 HQLHQMSTAIQPA
+579 HQLQMSTAIQPA
-592 SPSCSSDIADVVFA
+592 SPSCSSDIADVVFSA
-606 ASSTFDHDP
+606 TSTFGHEP
-615 PIIVPPTDD
+615 PMIVPAADD

-634 PIMPHTLE
+634 PVVPHTLE

-648 IKLEYEGYNS
+648 IKLEYEGYSSS
-658 SPIGSSSSQQSTVHH
+658 SPIGSSSSQQTTSHH
-673 PPVGSNSIELNDAE
+673 TPVGSNSIELNDAE

-718 IKSNQTQQDP
+718 IKTNQTQQDP

-843 FSPDRP
+843 FSSDRP

>member
-1 MTTAATTATATVTMA
+1 
-16 NGTMPD
+16 
-22 GDAAMAANGAIS
+22 
-34 KICSVCG
+34 
-41 DKALGYNFNAVTCES
+41 
-56 CKAFFRRNALSTK
+56 
-69 GFTCPFNENCDI
+69 
-81 TIVTRRFC
+81 
-89 QKCRL
+89 
-94 EKCFRIGMKKEYIM
+94 
-108 SEEDKV
+108 
-114 LKRKKIEQNRAKK
+114 
-127 RQSNGSASEGSASVG
+127 GSASVS
-142 DRESTPARTSVPTK
+142 DRETTPARNGVPTK

-169 DCWNNSCSSEYTPA
+169 ECWNNSSSSECV
-183 DGHQTNGP
+183 DGNHTNGT

-197 LTSSTILEAPS
+197 LTSTTMLEAPS
-208 NSSNQSMLSTG
+208 NSSNQSMLSIG
-219 TSNDYSRIASPSELS
+219 TSNGYSRIASPSDLS

-241 YNPHGSLSSEAELL
+241 YNPHSSLTSEAEML

-260 CLQSS
+260 SLQSS
-265 AGASKPN
+265 ASGTRTI
-272 EMQPSQ
+272 EMPPSQ
-278 SNSQTAGGEER
+278 SNGRTGVSEER
-289 LPLVTINSSA
+289 LPPVTIDSSA

-337 QCDALKL
+337 KCDALKL

-403 LMNQPEDALQVMNKF
+403 LMNQPEDALQ
-418 MSSPAE
+418 
-424 ALQMINKMMNHSD
+424 
-437 IVKTIKEAAD
+437 
-447 TSQKDDDD
+447 
-455 QQHQQQ
+455 
-461 HQQQQQQPSPTQQ
+461 
-474 QQLQQQQL
+474 
-482 SALQPHQAT
+482 
-491 QPQTSQQFHQTTTPI
+491 
-506 ESPQVDSPAT
+506 
-516 DQHQMIRSLM
+516 MIRSLM
-526 QESTIGPE
+526 QESTIGSE
-534 PMGTISA
+534 PIGTISA
-541 AGSPSSTSNYEPPY
+541 AASPSSTSNYEPPY

-572 SHTYHHN
+572 SHPYHHN

-592 SPSCSSDIADVVFA
+592 SPSCSSDIADVVFS
-606 ASSTFDHDP
+606 ASSTFGHDP

-634 PIMPHTLE
+634 SIMPHTLE

-658 SPIGSSSSQQSTVHH
+658 SPIGSSASQQSTVHH

-718 IKSNQTQQDP
+718 IKSNQTRQDP

-922 DLKVH
+922 DLKAH